1 MTIPTKGC
9 VIAGVTHVYVILG
22 ERLGFKH
29 TDRNNMEYKI
39 SLVDKIVLIT
49 GASSGIGKELSR
61 RFAMEK
67 AILVIASI
75 PSEKSVLEAWADELR
90 HYYHAR
96 VTTLT
101 EDLSTSEGP
110 HNLYRQVMNIV
121 PRIDVLV
128 NNAGIMSF
136 GLFHM
141 ISLEEQERIVAV
153 NLRAYMALMRLF
165 IPDMVKRKAGYI
177 FNVSSVSA
185 FVPTPR
191 HAVYGATKA
200 FVQSLTEA
208 VAEELK
214 DTGVTTFTLNP
225 GYTDTPLLRGKNFPK
240 KLRFYVFG
248 GKSCPTTIADKG
260 VDAFKQGKH
269 VYIPEPHLWFLFFVL
284 NRFSPRIVINR
295 ISEFMVKGA

>member
-1 MTIPTKGC
+1 
-9 VIAGVTHVYVILG
+9 
-22 ERLGFKH
+22 
-29 TDRNNMEYKI
+29 MEYKI
-39 SLVDKIVLIT
+39 SLVDKYVLIT

-61 RFAMEK
+61 RFAMERT
-67 AILVIASI
+67 ILVIASI
-75 PSEKSVLEAWADELR
+75 PSEKDKLEAWADELR
-90 HYYHAR
+90 HYYHAQ

-101 EDLSTSEGP
+101 EDLSATEGP
-110 HNLYRQVMNIV
+110 YNLHRQVMSMV

-128 NNAGIMSF
+128 NNAGVMAF
-136 GLFHM
+136 GLFHKL
-141 ISLEEQERIVAV
+141 SLEEQERIVAV
-153 NLRAYMALMRLF
+153 NLRAYMVLMRLF
-165 IPDMVKRKAGYI
+165 IPDMVKQKAGCI

-225 GYTDTPLLRGKNFPK
+225 GYTDTPLLRGKDFPK

-248 GKSCPTTIADKG
+248 GKSSPSTIADKG
-260 VDAFKQGKH
+260 IEAFKQGKR

-284 NRFSPRIVINR
+284 NRFSPRIIINR